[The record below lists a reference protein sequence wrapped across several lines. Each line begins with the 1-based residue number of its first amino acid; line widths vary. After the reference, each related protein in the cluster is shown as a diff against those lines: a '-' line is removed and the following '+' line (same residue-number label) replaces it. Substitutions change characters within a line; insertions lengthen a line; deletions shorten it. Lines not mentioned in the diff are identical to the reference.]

1 MRKKENSIFVIAA
14 WMSYVPILNN
24 KIFSFIIPFQSSFE
38 KGKPV
43 DFRIGMSYIEIKFRI
58 DSTPQR
64 GTGGIAGGGKGLAII
79 TIDGPAGA
87 GKSTVSQM
95 LARRLNYLY
104 LDTGAM
110 YRAVALQVLK
120 ERIDPGDEKALEGLC
135 KGIAISFA
143 EDSRGQRI
151 ICQGEDVT
159 EKIREPE
166 VSWMAS
172 TVSMKRAVREALV
185 ALQRKMGDRGGGLVA
200 EGRDT
205 GTVVFP
211 RAEAKF
217 FLVADPRERALRR
230 FRELKAKG
238 KEARPE
244 EVEEDLRKRDD
255 QDSSRDLAPLI
266 PAEDAHRID
275 STGLTPEEVVERML
289 KVLR

>member
-1 MRKKENSIFVIAA
+1 
-14 WMSYVPILNN
+14 MSYKDV
-24 KIFSFIIPFQSSFE
+24 K
-38 KGKPV
+38 KG
-43 DFRIGMSYIEIKFRI
+43 I
-58 DSTPQR
+58 DSKSQR
-64 GTGGIAGGGKGLAII
+64 KNKGFREGGRGLAII

-95 LARRLNYLY
+95 LARRLRYLY

-110 YRAVALQVLK
+110 YRAVALMVLK
-120 ERIDPGDEKALEGLC
+120 EKIDPGDERALEKLC
-135 KGIAISFA
+135 KEIVISFSG
-143 EDSRGQRI
+143 DSRGQRI

-172 TVSMKRAVREALV
+172 TVSMKRPVREAMV
-185 ALQRKMGDRGGGLVA
+185 ALQRKIGDRGGLVA

-211 RAEAKF
+211 QAEGKF

-238 KEARPE
+238 NEAKVE
-244 EVEEDLRKRDD
+244 EVEEEVRKRDD
-255 QDSSRDLAPLI
+255 QDSSRDLAPLR
-266 PAEDAHRID
+266 PAEDAHLID
-275 STGLTPEEVVERML
+275 STGLSPEEVVERML
-289 KVLR
+289 EVLRGPPS